1 MQVCTSPPTDNNAST
16 LSLRFFGGQMPFL
29 LPNQQRES
37 TEGNIY
43 RIKDRKFII
52 FLTPFSASI
61 LYSSLSG
68 TDANATHCLASVKSR
83 LVLPVWYRLT

>member
-16 LSLRFFGGQMPFL
+16 PSLQTFLGQMPFL

-37 TEGNIY
+37 TEGNIC

-61 LYSSLSG
+61 LYSS
-68 TDANATHCLASVKSR
+68 HFLA
-83 LVLPVWYRLT
+83 LMPLPLTV